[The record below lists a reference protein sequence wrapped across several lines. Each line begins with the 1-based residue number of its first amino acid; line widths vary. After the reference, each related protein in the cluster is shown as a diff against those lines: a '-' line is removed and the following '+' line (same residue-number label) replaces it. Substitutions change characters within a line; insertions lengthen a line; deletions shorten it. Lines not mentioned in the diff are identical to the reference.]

1 MKYIKFEP
9 QLAQAV
15 IDTAID
21 GVILIDA
28 RGCIRL
34 VNPPV
39 LELFG
44 YSEEELIG
52 EKINKLMPE
61 PDKSRHDQYLNN
73 YMQTGERKIIG
84 IGREV
89 MAKRKS
95 GEVFPILLAVSEV
108 KLANERYFAGI
119 LHDLTEL
126 SRVKERLEASE
137 ARMLHLSQNL
147 PVGAVYR
154 IGDELILNDRI
165 QQITG
170 YTNEDIKSLKS
181 WFRALMGSG
190 WEDYYE
196 MYLQDKRRNF
206 RLVRTYKITTKG
218 GEARWVDFA
227 AFADERGE
235 VWILHDVTRKV
246 QVESELLSINE
257 ELENRVREK
266 TEKLRQTVSALQ
278 SMNNKLTERELE
290 LQRALSREKDLNEL
304 KTRFVS
310 TASHE
315 FRTPLSSI
323 LSSADLIEMYE
334 REDQKEKREKHI
346 NRIKSSVKML
356 TNILNDFLSLSKIE
370 EGKFQANSGEFGISD
385 VFETVEEELR
395 YFPKSGQKVIFR
407 EEDGPIVLVSD
418 KKIVA
423 NILINL
429 VNNALKYSDE
439 DVECRAS
446 RDGDFVV
453 IKVSDNGIGIPEEEQ
468 RHLFTRFFRAK
479 NAENI
484 QGTGLGLSI
493 VKKYLEMLNGNI
505 SFKSKPGEGTEFT
518 VSIPLNSQ

>member
-9 QLAQAV
+9 QLAKAV

-34 VNPPV
+34 VNPSV
-39 LELFG
+39 LDLFG

-52 EKINKLMPE
+52 EKVNKLMPE
-61 PDKSRHDQYLNN
+61 PDRSRHDQYLKS

-95 GEVFPILLAVSEV
+95 GAVFPILLAISEV
-108 KLANERYFAGI
+108 RLANERYFAGI

-137 ARMLHLSQNL
+137 GRMLHLSQNL

-170 YTNEDIKSLKS
+170 YSNEDINSLKS
-181 WFRALMGSG
+181 WFKALMGTG

-206 RLVRTYKITTKG
+206 SQVRTYKILTRE
-218 GEARWVDFA
+218 GETRWVDFA
-227 AFADERGE
+227 AFSDEQGE

-370 EGKFQANSGEFGISD
+370 EGKLQANVAEFGVGD
-385 VFETVEEELR
+385 VFERVEEELR
-395 YFPKSGQKVIFR
+395 YVAKAGQKVNFR
-407 EEDGPIVLVSD
+407 EMDGPIVLISD
-418 KKIVA
+418 KKIVT

-439 DVECRAS
+439 DVECTATL
-446 RDGDFVV
+446 DGDFVV
-453 IKVSDNGIGIPEEEQ
+453 IKVRDRGIGIPEEEQ

-493 VKKYLEMLNGNI
+493 VKKYLELLDGNI
-505 SFKSKPGEGTEFT
+505 SFKSKAGEGTEFK
-518 VSIPLNSQ
+518 VSIPLKSQ